1 VAHHLAL
8 SESEAQEV
16 ITALRAAE
24 PDESGVFLAL
34 REAPTRSGTRFIASK
49 VYVPGRNEFD
59 RAGPAILAPSAK
71 LLSKM
76 VSFAEREQ
84 AGLLFVHS
92 HPDPKFPVG
101 LSPVDHEALRA
112 LAPVMGDLLPGPF
125 AAAVVSPH
133 GWAASVLRSGA
144 WEPVARITS
153 SGRRLRLLEPVDMK
167 TEDSRDDRQVRVL
180 GRANRWLRNLR
191 VGLIAA
197 GGLGSPLAEI
207 VTRMGVARLSV
218 FDTDHIDDP
227 SGLRRIFG
235 ARLADLL
242 ERRAKA
248 SVVAR
253 HCNELELGVEVR
265 ASLHDVRDESAL
277 LDLLDHDILM
287 CGTDTHSSRAA
298 LNAIAYAFHLPL
310 IDGGVVPGLSASG
323 LESLA
328 GEVRLVGPGLP
339 CLYCLGAINAD
350 VVRFENLPR
359 ADQQRLRREGYG
371 TGIAE
376 IAPSIAA
383 LTVAGAGW
391 MAAALIGAIVED
403 GEHRSAAIIFDV
415 LNGFAMENRRTRAKR
430 CICRLVEGKAQS
442 GPLGLRR
449 SA

>member
-1 VAHHLAL
+1 MHHLAL
-8 SESEAQEV
+8 SESAAQEV
-16 ITALRAAE
+16 GTALRAAE
-24 PDESGVFLAL
+24 PNESGVFLAL
-34 REAPTRSGTRFIASK
+34 RETPTRNGTRFIASN
-49 VYVPGRNEFD
+49 VYVPRRSEFD

-71 LLSKM
+71 LLSKL
-76 VSFAEREQ
+76 VSLAEREQ

-92 HPDPKFPVG
+92 HPDSRFPVG
-101 LSPVDHEALRA
+101 FSAADLEALCSLSPVMR
-112 LAPVMGDLLPGPF
+112 DLLPGPF

-133 GWAASVLRSGA
+133 GWAASVLRNNE

-153 SGRRLRLLEPVDMK
+153 SGRRLRLLEPGELEA
-167 TEDSRDDRQVRVL
+167 EDSRDDRQVRVL
-180 GRANRWLRNLR
+180 GRANRWLRSLR

-197 GGLGSPLAEI
+197 GGLGSPLAET

-235 ARLADLL
+235 ARPADLF

-253 HCNELELGVEVR
+253 HCQELDLGVEVC
-265 ASLHDVRDESAL
+265 ASIQDVRDASAL

-298 LNAIAYAFHLPL
+298 LNAISYAFHLPL
-310 IDGGVVPGLSASG
+310 IDCGVVPGLGEGG

-359 ADQQRLRREGYG
+359 SDQQRLRREGYG

-391 MAAALIGAIVED
+391 MAAALIGAIVEN
-403 GEHRSAAIIFDV
+403 GEHRSAAIVFDV
-415 LNGFAMENRRTRAKR
+415 LNGFAMENRSARAGR

-442 GPLGLRR
+442 GALGLRR
-449 SA
+449 LP